1 MAHLVCSERTS
12 CLCRGSRCE
21 NRFGWI
27 GRETMD
33 SGNREVVLAAVQ
45 QNGLLLDL
53 AADELRAD
61 REFTQAALGLDLS
74 N

>member
-1 MAHLVCSERTS
+1 
-12 CLCRGSRCE
+12 
-21 NRFGWI
+21 
-27 GRETMD
+27 MD